1 MANCARHYKQ
11 TTFKQSRES
20 IMKKLFTFI
29 LISLA
34 LSNVGQAQTP
44 TQNLMPD
51 GSHDMYVGLG
61 AVLRPSYEGAT
72 KYKRAIVPV
81 MQVQWSNGAFISGMS
96 AGWHLSQQPQHDFG
110 PLIMLEPSRTP
121 SGLSNGINPPGILQ
135 GNFTGPEYDL
145 VKTSNKLIGLDSI
158 QARLLVGA
166 FYHYPLTENLR
177 QTNIIVFG
185 AGNDKNGLRLSSD
198 LRFRFSD
205 LPAHHLVTLGIGLN
219 IINQAYAQSYFG
231 VSDAEARRT
240 LIRRFQA
247 KAGVK
252 DVHLDANWN
261 WNLSSS
267 WLLTSK
273 IQLGQL
279 VGSASDSPLVE
290 RRTNVTVSSALAY
303 RF

>member
-1 MANCARHYKQ
+1 
-11 TTFKQSRES
+11 
-20 IMKKLFTFI
+20 MKKLFTFI
-29 LISLA
+29 LFGLA
-34 LSNVGQAQTP
+34 LSNVVRAQTP

-51 GSHDMYVGLG
+51 GSYDMYVGLG

-72 KYKRAIVPV
+72 KYKRAILPV

-96 AGWHLSQQPQHDFG
+96 AGWHLSQQPRQDFG
-110 PLIMLEPSRTP
+110 PLIMLEPSRSA
-121 SGLSNGINPPGILQ
+121 SGLSNGIDPPGILQ
-135 GNFTGPEYDL
+135 GGFIGPESDTT
-145 VKTSNKLIGLDSI
+145 KTSNKLVGLDDI

-177 QTNIIVFG
+177 QTNVIVFG

-198 LRFRFSD
+198 LRYSFPD
-205 LPAHHLVTLGIGLN
+205 LPAHHRVTLGIGLN
-219 IINQAYAQSYFG
+219 VINQAYAQSYFG
-231 VSDAEARRT
+231 ISDAEARRT

-252 DVHLDANWN
+252 DIHLDANWN
-261 WNLSSS
+261 WNFSSS

-279 VGSASDSPLVE
+279 VGSARESPLVE
-290 RRTNVTVSSALAY
+290 RRTNFTVSSALAY

>member
-1 MANCARHYKQ
+1 MANYVAHYKQ

-29 LISLA
+29 LTSLA
-34 LSNVGQAQTP
+34 FSNLGHAQTP

-51 GSHDMYVGLG
+51 GSYDTYLGLG
-61 AVLRPSYEGAT
+61 VVLRPSYEGAE
-72 KYKRAIVPV
+72 KYKRALLPV

-96 AGWHLSQQPQHDFG
+96 AGWHLSQQPQQDFG
-110 PLIMLEPSRTP
+110 PLIMLEPSRSP
-121 SGLSNGINPPGILQ
+121 SGLSNSIDPPRNLQ
-135 GNFTGPEYDL
+135 SSIVGSEFDAA
-145 VKTSNKLIGLDSI
+145 KTSNKLIGLDNI

-166 FYHYPLTENLR
+166 FYHYPLSENLR
-177 QTNIIVFG
+177 QTNVILFG

-198 LRFRFSD
+198 LRYSFPD
-205 LPAHHLVTLGIGLN
+205 LPAHHRVTLGIGLN
-219 IINQAYAQSYFG
+219 IVNQAYAQSYFG
-231 VSDAEARRT
+231 ISDAEAKRSLNRS
-240 LIRRFQA
+240 FQP

-252 DVHLDANWN
+252 DVHLDAYWN

-279 VGSASDSPLVE
+279 VGSTSDSPLVE
-290 RRTNVTVSSALAY
+290 RRTNFTVSSALAY